1 MQEFNISGLPIIEK
15 YSNKAVKY
23 YIRRLSSLIDGKD
36 FKELPPAKD
45 WSERINR
52 VTSKVYKAS
61 NTVEKSLIDL
71 GEKLDTTIDEKGWTD
86 KFKGFFKKKFTKDP
100 VQKENSQI
108 NYQEVNGS
116 EHQE

>member
-1 MQEFNISGLPIIEK
+1 LPIADK
-15 YSNKAVKY
+15 YSNKAVKF
-23 YIRRLSSLIDGKD
+23 YIRKLTALIDGKD

-71 GEKLDTTIDEKGWTD
+71 GEKLDTTIDERGWTD
-86 KFKGFFKKKFTKDP
+86 KVKGFFKKKFSKEP
-100 VQKENSQI
+100 VT
-108 NYQEVNGS
+108 
-116 EHQE
+116 